1 MSPSMRYHLVREM
14 PGDADDEVIAHGRA
28 LPGMDA
34 KDILRWV
41 ADELREI
48 ADELEKTDAMDV

>member
-1 MSPSMRYHLVREM
+1 MRYHLVREM